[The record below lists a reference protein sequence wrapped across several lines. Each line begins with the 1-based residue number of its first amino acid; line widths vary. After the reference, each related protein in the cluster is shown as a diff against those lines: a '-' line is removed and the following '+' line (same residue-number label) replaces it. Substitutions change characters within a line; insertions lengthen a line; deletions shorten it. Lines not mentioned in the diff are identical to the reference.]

1 MSVSVTAASGIF
13 TVAVARTHNVE
24 VPVVLERVAR
34 CALRGLILVPVL
46 VVGACDLGSRPAG
59 LSIPVEQHVLDN
71 GLRVVLSQDTT
82 TPTVVVAVYY
92 DVGFRTE
99 PRGRTGFAHLF
110 EHMMFQGSAN
120 LGKNE
125 FIELVQS
132 NGGVLNGSTRFD
144 YTNYFEVV
152 PANVLETVLWA
163 EADRMRSLDI
173 GQENLVN
180 QQGVVMN
187 EVRVNVLNQPY
198 GGFPWLDMPQHA
210 NSNWQNAHNFYGD
223 LEDLEAATLED
234 VRGFFDQ
241 YYGPQNAVLV
251 LVGDFDP
258 PQATRWIEQYFGD
271 IPGGELPTKPDVTE
285 PRQEEAKRAS
295 RTDPLATRPAL
306 AMSWHM
312 PPRSTPEYY
321 AMGVVDQIL
330 AQGRDSRLYGS
341 LVQDKGLTGGVSAG
355 INHSLGNM
363 LNIGGPTLYTVS
375 LFHDADHTAEEIIAA
390 IDEQVELLR
399 STPIDEETLERAKTK
414 LRSALYSYMDSLTG
428 FGRADLLASFA
439 LFDGDASL
447 INGVEAE
454 LDRVTPALV
463 QATAEEWLRPM
474 NRTIL
479 EVQPA
484 PAATEEVP

>member
-1 MSVSVTAASGIF
+1 MVLKRMAA
-13 TVAVARTHNVE
+13 VR
-24 VPVVLERVAR
+24 
-34 CALRGLILVPVL
+34 ALVLVPVL
-46 VVGACDLGSRPAG
+46 AAGACDLGSQQDG
-59 LSIPVEQHVLDN
+59 LSIPVEQHILDN

-152 PANVLETVLWA
+152 PAHVLETVLWA

-173 GQENLVN
+173 GHENLVN

-187 EVRVNVLNQPY
+187 EVKVNVLNQPY

-223 LEDLEAATLED
+223 LEDLEAATLDD
-234 VRGFFDQ
+234 VRAFFEQ

-251 LVGDFDP
+251 LVGDFDA
-258 PQATRWIEQYFGD
+258 PQAMEWIEQYFGD
-271 IPGGELPTKPDVTE
+271 IPGGERPTKPDITE
-285 PRQEEAKRAS
+285 PRQEEEKRAT
-295 RTDPLATRPAL
+295 RTDALASRPAL
-306 AMSWHM
+306 AVSWHT

-321 AMGVVDQIL
+321 AMGLLDQIL
-330 AQGRDSRLYGS
+330 AQGRDSRLYES
-341 LVQDKGLTGGVSAG
+341 LVQDKGLTGDISGG

-363 LNIGGPTLYTVS
+363 LNIGGPALYTVS
-375 LFHDADHTAEEIIAA
+375 LFHDTDRSADEIIAA
-390 IDEQVELLR
+390 IDEQIERLR
-399 STPIDEETLERAKTK
+399 SSPIDDETLERAKTK
-414 LRSALYSYMDSLTG
+414 LRSSLYSYMDALTG

-439 LFDGDASL
+439 LFDGDASR
-447 INGVEAE
+447 INRVEDE
-454 LDRVTPALV
+454 LAQITPELV
-463 QATAEEWLRPM
+463 QATAEEWLRQT

-479 EVQPA
+479 EVR
-484 PAATEEVP
+484 PAAAAVEEVP